1 MRLHVALAARD
12 VKGRIAGSVKILGH
26 DLFRTEGQLSTLELA
41 GYFQTL
47 SPTAYS
53 LRNHP
58 AHPDD
63 RGAETMSFFDLIE
76 TMLVAGPPDEEP
88 RTSKVWGKWA
98 LWIVG
103 LTIIGWGIDA
113 VVDRI
118 WH

>member
-1 MRLHVALAARD
+1 
-12 VKGRIAGSVKILGH
+12 
-26 DLFRTEGQLSTLELA
+26 
-41 GYFQTL
+41 
-47 SPTAYS
+47 
-53 LRNHP
+53 
-58 AHPDD
+58 
-63 RGAETMSFFDLIE
+63 MSFFDLIE